1 MPTSPLVGVS
11 RMIELV
17 SIVYRIHYRLD
28 KGKSYN
34 CKSKTG
40 NRCSVENN
48 SVQWVDGT
56 SDIRMGKE
64 LSPIKGL
71 KHVE

>member
-1 MPTSPLVGVS
+1 MKFLIAQTVKLKGVGILG
-11 RMIELV
+11 MIFKVLHEFKPAAV
-17 SIVYRIHYRLD
+17 IINEAYA
-28 KGKSYN
+28 
-34 CKSKTG
+34 
-40 NRCSVENN
+40 
-48 SVQWVDGT
+48 VQWVDWT